1 MNSTFDR
8 YVIHEFLKLIAI
20 SLGAF
25 IIIYLLVD
33 ILDNI
38 DTYIDRQ
45 APVRSV
51 FLYYVYLCPYI
62 IVLTLPI
69 AMLLASMLS
78 VGGLARNNE
87 LVAMKASGVSLYR
100 ILSPLWIVG
109 LILSFLVGFI
119 GGWVYPETNVRKDRI
134 EREEIKRKRSRE
146 GEPKRN
152 LVYQDEWGR
161 IYHVSYLRPDKGT
174 AEGIRIISGEEGT
187 VDWRIDARRGVFNSD
202 LWNLTDGVL
211 RVFRGDRE
219 VVAPFRMIRSEN
231 FNVSPTD
238 LLGKPRDPEE
248 LGVQELRRLI
258 KRMSRSGLSTA
269 KQEVELNLR
278 FSFPLANF
286 LMVLLGA
293 PLASNPR
300 RSGLALSFGLSIA
313 ISFVFFG
320 SIRACQAL
328 GHHETL
334 HPAVAAWIPD
344 IVFFVAGSWILTK
357 VRK

>member
-8 YVIHEFLKLIAI
+8 YLIREFIKLVFI

-25 IIIYLLVD
+25 IVIYLLVD

-45 APVRSV
+45 APLKSV
-51 FLYYVYLCPYI
+51 VLYYVYLCPYI

-100 ILSPLWIVG
+100 ILMPVWIVG
-109 LILSFLVGFI
+109 LLLSILVGFV
-119 GGWVYPETNVRKDRI
+119 GGWIYPETNVRKERI
-134 EREEIKRKRSRE
+134 EQEEIKRKRSRDD
-146 GEPKRN
+146 EPKRN

-161 IYHVSYLRPDKGT
+161 IYHVSYLRPDKGR

-187 VDWRIDARRGVFNSD
+187 VEWRMDARFGVYTDN
-202 LWNLTDGVL
+202 LWNLTDGL
-211 RVFRGDRE
+211 IRVFRGDRE
-219 VVAPFRMIRSEN
+219 FVAPFHMIRSTELD
-231 FNVSPTD
+231 VSPTD
-238 LLGKPRDPEE
+238 LLGKPRNPEE
-248 LGVQELRRLI
+248 LGVRELTRLI
-258 KRMSRSGLSTA
+258 SRMERSGLSAA
-269 KQEVELNLR
+269 KQKVELNLR

-286 LMVLLGA
+286 LMVLLGT

-334 HPAVAAWIPD
+334 HPALAAWIPD
-344 IVFFVAGSWILTK
+344 VVFFITGSWILVK